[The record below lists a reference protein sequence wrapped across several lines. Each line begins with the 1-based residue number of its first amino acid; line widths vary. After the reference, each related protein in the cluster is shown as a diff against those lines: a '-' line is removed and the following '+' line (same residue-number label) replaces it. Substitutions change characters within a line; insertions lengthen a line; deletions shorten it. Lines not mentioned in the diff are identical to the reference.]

1 MKIVE
6 NRLKFF
12 AVSIVIILAGIVTM
26 IINSNAGKGMFNFG
40 IEFTG
45 GTSMSVQIGEE
56 FSNDDITHII
66 EEVTG
71 QKSPQVQRII
81 GTNSVSIKMQS
92 IDGDTRTKLSES
104 IKQKYTNAVIDSI
117 VDVSATVSREMQMTA
132 IKAVLIA
139 CVCMLIYI
147 SIRFKDVRAGG
158 SAIIALVHDVLIVMT
173 CYAVFRIPVDNA
185 FIAVLLTILGY
196 SINSTIV
203 IFDRIRENGSKF
215 RKYQTAEKINKSIS
229 QTLGR
234 SINTTLTTLFTI
246 GAIYILGVQS
256 IKDFSLPMIVGI
268 IAGAYSSI
276 FISGSIWYLF
286 LPKNEK
292 NTLS

>member
-6 NRLKFF
+6 NRIKFF
-12 AVSIVIILAGIVTM
+12 AVSLLIIAAGIITM
-26 IINSNAGKGMFNFG
+26 IVNASAGKGIFNFG

-45 GTSMSVQIGEE
+45 GTSMSVEIGEE
-56 FSNDDITHII
+56 FSNDDITQII
-66 EEVTG
+66 EDVTG
-71 QKSPQVQRII
+71 QKSPQVQKVI

-104 IKQKYTNAVIDSI
+104 ITQKYQNAVIDSI
-117 VDVSATVSREMQMTA
+117 VDVSATVSSEMQMTA

-158 SAIIALVHDVLIVMT
+158 SAIIALAHDVLIVMT
-173 CYAVFRIPVDNA
+173 CYAILRIPVDNA

-203 IFDRIRENGSKF
+203 IFDRIRENTPKF
-215 RKYQTAEKINKSIS
+215 RKSQTAEKINKSIS

-268 IAGAYSSI
+268 VAGAYSSI
-276 FISGSIWYLF
+276 FISGSVWYVL

-292 NTLS
+292 S

>member
-6 NRLKFF
+6 NRFKFF

-185 FIAVLLTILGY
+185 FIAVLLTILG
-196 SINSTIV
+196 IPL
-203 IFDRIRENGSKF
+203 
-215 RKYQTAEKINKSIS
+215 
-229 QTLGR
+229 TLP
-234 SINTTLTTLFTI
+234 L
-246 GAIYILGVQS
+246 
-256 IKDFSLPMIVGI
+256 
-268 IAGAYSSI
+268 
-276 FISGSIWYLF
+276 LF
-286 LPKNEK
+286 LTELEK
-292 NTLS
+292 MVLNLENIRQRKKLIKVLAKLWGVLLILH

>member
-26 IINSNAGKGMFNFG
+26 IVNGSAGKGIFNFG

-45 GTSMSVQIGEE
+45 GTSMSVEIGEE
-56 FSNDDITHII
+56 FSNDDVTKII
-66 EEVTG
+66 EDVTG
-71 QKSPQVQRII
+71 QKSPQVQKVI

-104 IKQKYTNAVIDSI
+104 IKQKYQNAVIDSI

-139 CVCMLIYI
+139 CICMLIYI

-158 SAIIALVHDVLIVMT
+158 SAIVALVHDVLVVMT

-203 IFDRIRENGSKF
+203 IFDRIRENTPKY
-215 RKYQTAEKINKSIS
+215 RKNQTAEKINKSIS

-234 SINTTLTTLFTI
+234 SINTTLITLFTI

-276 FISGSIWYLF
+276 FISANIWYLL

-292 NTLS
+292 

>member
-6 NRLKFF
+6 NRIKFF
-12 AVSIVIILAGIVTM
+12 AVSLVIIAIGIVTM
-26 IINSNAGKGMFNFG
+26 IINASAGKGIFNFG

-45 GTSMSVQIGEE
+45 GTSMSVEVGED
-56 FSNDDITHII
+56 FSNDDITKII
-66 EEVTG
+66 EDVTG
-71 QKSPQVQRII
+71 QKSPQVQRVI

-104 IKQKYTNAVIDSI
+104 IKQKYSNAVIDSI
-117 VDVSATVSREMQMTA
+117 VDVSATVSQEMQMTA
-132 IKAVLIA
+132 VKAVLIA

-147 SIRFKDVRAGG
+147 SIRFRDVRAGG
-158 SAIIALVHDVLIVMT
+158 SAIIALAHDVLIVMT
-173 CYAVFRIPVDNA
+173 CYAVLRIPVDNA

-203 IFDRIRENGSKF
+203 IFDRIRENTPKF
-215 RKYQTAEKINKSIS
+215 RKNQIAEKINKSIS

-246 GAIYILGVQS
+246 GAIYVLGVQS

-268 IAGAYSSI
+268 VAGAYSSI
-276 FISGSIWYLF
+276 FISGSMWYVL

-292 NTLS
+292 S

>member
-26 IINSNAGKGMFNFG
+26 IVNGSAGKGIFNFG

-45 GTSMSVQIGEE
+45 GTSMSVEIGEE
-56 FSNDDITHII
+56 FSNDDVTKII
-66 EEVTG
+66 EDVTG
-71 QKSPQVQRII
+71 QKSPQVQKVI

-104 IKQKYTNAVIDSI
+104 IKQKYQNAVIDSI

-139 CVCMLIYI
+139 CICMLIYI

-158 SAIIALVHDVLIVMT
+158 SAIVALVHDVLVVMT

-203 IFDRIRENGSKF
+203 IFDRIRENTTKY
-215 RKYQTAEKINKSIS
+215 RKNQTAEKINKSIS

-276 FISGSIWYLF
+276 FISANIWYLL

-292 NTLS
+292 

>member
-26 IINSNAGKGMFNFG
+26 IVNGSAGKGIFNFG

-45 GTSMSVQIGEE
+45 GTSMSVEIGEE
-56 FSNDDITHII
+56 FSNDDVTKII
-66 EEVTG
+66 EDVTG
-71 QKSPQVQRII
+71 QKSPQVQKVI

-104 IKQKYTNAVIDSI
+104 IKQKYQNAVIDSI

-139 CVCMLIYI
+139 CICMLIYI

-158 SAIIALVHDVLIVMT
+158 SAIVALVHDVLVVMT

-203 IFDRIRENGSKF
+203 IFDRIRENTPKY
-215 RKYQTAEKINKSIS
+215 RKNQTAEKINKSIS

-268 IAGAYSSI
+268 IAGAYFSI
-276 FISGSIWYLF
+276 FISANIWYLL

-292 NTLS
+292 

>member
-26 IINSNAGKGMFNFG
+26 IVNGSAGKGIFNFG

-45 GTSMSVQIGEE
+45 GTSMSVEIGEE
-56 FSNDDITHII
+56 FSNDDVTKII
-66 EEVTG
+66 EDVTG
-71 QKSPQVQRII
+71 QKSPQVQKVI

-104 IKQKYTNAVIDSI
+104 IKQKYQNAVIDSI

-139 CVCMLIYI
+139 CICMLIYI

-158 SAIIALVHDVLIVMT
+158 SAIVALVHDVLVVMT

-203 IFDRIRENGSKF
+203 IFDRIRENTPKY
-215 RKYQTAEKINKSIS
+215 RKNQTAEKINKSIS

-276 FISGSIWYLF
+276 FISANIWYLLF
-286 LPKNEK
+286 PKNEK
-292 NTLS
+292 

>member
-26 IINSNAGKGMFNFG
+26 IVNGTTGKGIFNFG

-45 GTSMSVQIGEE
+45 GTSMSVVIGEE
-56 FSNDDITHII
+56 FSNDDIIKI
-66 EEVTG
+66 VEETTG
-71 QKSPQVQRII
+71 QKSPQVQKII
-81 GTNSVSIKMQS
+81 GTDSVSIKMQS
-92 IDGDTRTKLSES
+92 IDGDTRIKLSEN
-104 IKQKYTNAVIDSI
+104 IKQKYKNAVIDSI
-117 VDVSATVSREMQMTA
+117 ADVSATVSREMQMTA
-132 IKAVLIA
+132 IKAVMIA
-139 CVCMLIYI
+139 CVLIYI
-147 SIRFKDVRAGG
+147 SIRFKDIRAGG
-158 SAIIALVHDVLIVMT
+158 SAIIALIHDVCIVMT
-173 CYAVFRIPVDNA
+173 CYAIFRIPVDNA

-203 IFDRIRENGSKF
+203 IFDRIRENTPKY
-215 RKYQTAEKINKSIS
+215 RKNQTAEKINKSVS

-276 FISGSIWYLF
+276 FISSSVWYIL

-292 NTLS
+292 S

>member
-12 AVSIVIILAGIVTM
+12 PVSIVIILAGMVFMIV
-26 IINSNAGKGMFNFG
+26 NASGGKGIFNFDV
-40 IEFTG
+40 EFTG
-45 GTSMSVQIGEE
+45 GTAMSINVGED
-56 FSNDDITHII
+56 FSNDDITAII
-66 EEVTG
+66 TEVTG
-71 QKSPQVQRII
+71 QKSPQVQRVV
-81 GTNSVSIKMQS
+81 GTNNVSVKMQS
-92 IDGDTRTKLSES
+92 IDAQTRTELSET
-104 IKQKYTNAVIDSI
+104 ILAKYKNASIDSI
-117 VDVSATVSREMQMTA
+117 QDVSATVSQEMQLTA

-139 CVCMLIYI
+139 CICMLIYI
-147 SIRFKDVRAGG
+147 SIRFKDFRAGG
-158 SAIIALVHDVLIVMT
+158 SAIIALLHDVLVVIA
-173 CYAVFRIPVDNA
+173 CYAILRIPVNNA

-215 RKYQTAEKINKSIS
+215 RKHQTAEKINKSIS

-234 SINTTLTTLFTI
+234 CVNTTLTTLFTI
-246 GAIYILGVQS
+246 GAIYVLGVQS

-276 FISGSIWYLF
+276 FISGSIWYML
-286 LPKNEK
+286 LPKSEK
-292 NTLS
+292 E

>member
-26 IINSNAGKGMFNFG
+26 IVNGSAGKGIFNFG

-45 GTSMSVQIGEE
+45 GTSMSVEIGEE
-56 FSNDDITHII
+56 FSNDDVTKII
-66 EEVTG
+66 EDVTG
-71 QKSPQVQRII
+71 QKSPQVQKVI

-104 IKQKYTNAVIDSI
+104 IKQKYQNAVIDSI

-139 CVCMLIYI
+139 CICMLIYI
-147 SIRFKDVRAGG
+147 SIRFKDIRAGG
-158 SAIIALVHDVLIVMT
+158 SAIVALVHDVLVVMT
-173 CYAVFRIPVDNA
+173 CYVVFRIPVDNA

-203 IFDRIRENGSKF
+203 IFDRIRENTPKY
-215 RKYQTAEKINKSIS
+215 RKNQTAEKINKSIS

-276 FISGSIWYLF
+276 FISANIWYLL

-292 NTLS
+292 

>member
-6 NRLKFF
+6 NRIKFF
-12 AVSIVIILAGIVTM
+12 AVSLLIIAAGIITM
-26 IINSNAGKGMFNFG
+26 IVNASAGKGIFNFG

-45 GTSMSVQIGEE
+45 GTSMSVEVGEE
-56 FSNDDITHII
+56 FSNDDITQII
-66 EEVTG
+66 EDVTG
-71 QKSPQVQRII
+71 QKSPQVQKVI

-104 IKQKYTNAVIDSI
+104 ITQKYQNAVIDSI
-117 VDVSATVSREMQMTA
+117 VDVSATVSSEMQMTA

-158 SAIIALVHDVLIVMT
+158 SAIIALAHDVLIVMT
-173 CYAVFRIPVDNA
+173 CYAILRIPVDNA

-203 IFDRIRENGSKF
+203 IFDRIRENTPKF
-215 RKYQTAEKINKSIS
+215 RKSQTAEKINKSIS

-268 IAGAYSSI
+268 VAGAYSSI
-276 FISGSIWYLF
+276 FISGSVWYVL

-292 NTLS
+292 S

>member
-26 IINSNAGKGMFNFG
+26 IVNGTTGKGIFNFG

-45 GTSMSVQIGEE
+45 GTSMSVVIGEE
-56 FSNDDITHII
+56 FSNDDIIKI
-66 EEVTG
+66 VEETTG
-71 QKSPQVQRII
+71 QKSPQVQKII
-81 GTNSVSIKMQS
+81 GTDSVSIKMQS
-92 IDGDTRTKLSES
+92 IDGDTRIKLSEN
-104 IKQKYTNAVIDSI
+104 IKQKYKNAVIDSI
-117 VDVSATVSREMQMTA
+117 ADVSATVSREMQMTA
-132 IKAVLIA
+132 IKAVMIA

-147 SIRFKDVRAGG
+147 SIRFKDIRAGG
-158 SAIIALVHDVLIVMT
+158 SAIIALIHDVCIVMT
-173 CYAVFRIPVDNA
+173 CYAIFRIPVDNA

-203 IFDRIRENGSKF
+203 IFDRIRENTPKY
-215 RKYQTAEKINKSIS
+215 RKNQTAEKINKSVS

-276 FISGSIWYLF
+276 FISGSVWYML

-292 NTLS
+292 S

>member
-6 NRLKFF
+6 NRIKFF
-12 AVSIVIILAGIVTM
+12 AVSLLIIAAGIITM
-26 IINSNAGKGMFNFG
+26 IVNASAGKGIFNFG

-45 GTSMSVQIGEE
+45 GTSMSVEIGEE
-56 FSNDDITHII
+56 FSNDDITQII
-66 EEVTG
+66 EDVTG
-71 QKSPQVQRII
+71 QKSPQVQKII

-104 IKQKYTNAVIDSI
+104 ITQKYQNAVIDSI
-117 VDVSATVSREMQMTA
+117 VDVSATVSSEMQMTA

-158 SAIIALVHDVLIVMT
+158 SAIIALAHDVLIVMT
-173 CYAVFRIPVDNA
+173 CYAILRIPVDNA

-203 IFDRIRENGSKF
+203 IFDRIRENTPKF
-215 RKYQTAEKINKSIS
+215 RKSQTAEKINKSIS

-268 IAGAYSSI
+268 VAGAYSSI
-276 FISGSIWYLF
+276 FISGSVWYVL

-292 NTLS
+292 S

>member
-6 NRLKFF
+6 NRIKFF
-12 AVSIVIILAGIVTM
+12 AVSLVIIAIGIITM
-26 IINSNAGKGMFNFG
+26 IINASAGKGIFNFG

-45 GTSMSVQIGEE
+45 GTSMSVEVGED
-56 FSNDDITHII
+56 FSNDDITKII
-66 EEVTG
+66 EDVTG
-71 QKSPQVQRII
+71 QKSPQVQRVI

-104 IKQKYTNAVIDSI
+104 IKQKYSNAVIDSI
-117 VDVSATVSREMQMTA
+117 VDVSATVSQEMQMTA
-132 IKAVLIA
+132 VKAVLIA

-147 SIRFKDVRAGG
+147 SIRFRDVRAGG
-158 SAIIALVHDVLIVMT
+158 SAIIALAHDVLIVMT
-173 CYAVFRIPVDNA
+173 CYAVLRIPVDNA

-203 IFDRIRENGSKF
+203 IFDRIRENTPKF
-215 RKYQTAEKINKSIS
+215 RKNQTAEKINKSIS

-246 GAIYILGVQS
+246 GAIYVLGVQS

-268 IAGAYSSI
+268 VAGAYSSI
-276 FISGSIWYLF
+276 FISGSMWYVL

-292 NTLS
+292 S